1 MASCSTL
8 PAGDLGAYSDRGWWC
23 VTVCHRRVIM
33 KQPDLCCECSRLEI
47 LAALCPKRTLKGR
60 WRRGPFNVR
69 YRSAA
74 RVRAPPSPR
83 LFDRRS
89 TTIVRLLSVRL
100 AGHGTRQQPR
110 SRGLLREARTRHRA
124 PRSLHLSRSHSSPI
138 PLLRR
143 DDEIASAFI
152 GMPRRRSATCHAALS
167 SPAPHRVVVGWSQ
180 VPH

>member
-1 MASCSTL
+1 M
-8 PAGDLGAYSDRGWWC
+8 
-23 VTVCHRRVIM
+23 CHHRVIM

-152 GMPRRRSATCHAALS
+152 VCHAAALPPATPLFRLPPRIAS
-167 SPAPHRVVVGWSQ
+167 SSAGHRYHTDPTNGAWRAQSHFGVG
-180 VPH
+180 HM